1 MHMTST
7 TGLGK
12 ASDLCWGYTRSRGS
26 SGGQDGLPAAPAGVA
41 GRQSCRADH
50 VTDRVL
56 LVEDEPSL
64 ARGVVDYLRHA
75 GYEVSHVPRGDA
87 ALAAV
92 RDLQPHLVVLDI
104 MLPGDSGLDVLRDL
118 RAAGIAVPVVMLTA
132 KGDIVDRVRG
142 LELGADDYVPKPFS
156 VRELLARVRALLR
169 RARRE
174 TRPVPEALVL
184 GGIRFDFRALTA
196 RGPIGAADLTP
207 HDVLVLRVLA
217 ARRDEVVSRL
227 DIIEE
232 VCGLDSEVTLRTVDN
247 HIVALRRAIGDDPKR
262 PRFLHTVRGEGYR
275 LSVPG
280 A

>member
-1 MHMTST
+1 M
-7 TGLGK
+7 
-12 ASDLCWGYTRSRGS
+12 SDKL
-26 SGGQDGLPAAPAGVA
+26 
-41 GRQSCRADH
+41 
-50 VTDRVL
+50 L

-75 GYEVSHVPRGDA
+75 GYEVAHVARGDA
-87 ALAAV
+87 TLAAV
-92 RDLQPHLVVLDI
+92 REHRPDLVVLDV
-104 MLPGDSGLDVLRDL
+104 MLPGRSGFDVLHDL
-118 RAAGIAVPVVMLTA
+118 REAGSAIPVVMLTA

-156 VRELLARVRALLR
+156 PNELLARIRALLR

-174 TRPVPEALVL
+174 SRAAPEPLTL

-196 RGPIGAADLTP
+196 SGPDGPTGLTT

-217 ARRDEVVSRL
+217 ARRGEVVSRL

-232 VCGLDSEVTLRTVDN
+232 VCGLESDATLRTVDN
-247 HIVALRRAIGDDPKR
+247 HIVALRRAIGDDPRR

-275 LSVPG
+275 LG
-280 A
+280 L